1 MSTTGQSFWSDLR
14 YAARQLRRAPGFAL
28 TAILTLAIGIG
39 ANAAIFSVVDTV
51 LLRPLGYREAD
62 RIFALDTRFTKQNRV
77 HPYIGGDD
85 FVDAAKE
92 LHSIDAA
99 AYYSGGFNSGVQMDG
114 HGEYLKIALVSRR
127 FGELLGVQPS
137 AGRLFLNNAD
147 APSDA
152 LVSSSFARQHFGS
165 VSAALGHVL
174 SAYGETRT
182 IAGVLP
188 DGFAFPAGT
197 SVWMEVPDRPL
208 SPARSAYNQQAIM
221 HLRPGSKPGDLT
233 AELETLSARLAS
245 AYPEDREKTLVAV
258 PLQEQL
264 VGQVRPMLRLL
275 LAAVTVILLIVCANI
290 THLQLV
296 RSTTQG
302 QRMALLNALGAS
314 RTRLARLAL
323 AQSLVIAVA
332 GGITGILLGIPLTR
346 LLLHLAPKDLPRI
359 AELQRTG
366 IALNGH
372 VVAVCFV
379 VSTTLMLLTAVLP
392 VWRSWH
398 VDPASAL
405 KQDASRGM
413 AGGGGARLRSAL
425 MVGEVALTFVL
436 CVGSALLVQQMQK
449 LAHTDL
455 GFQPDRLLLADIHA
469 PSQEKDGINHVLR
482 LETLLDRLR
491 ATPGVYAAAAVMG
504 APSLSPV
511 DVKYAI
517 QGRTSF
523 EPGADLPIANV
534 IPVSPEYLKLMSIPL
549 LRGRALSPQDTAAA
563 PNVAVITRSM
573 QRQSFADRDPIG
585 QELVFGLDENDR
597 GTRIVGVVE
606 DAVQESPAVKLAPTF
621 YVPIAQ
627 HPRAATD
634 TQILLRT
641 AADPRTMLDLA
652 AQRIRAF
659 DPAIAVT
666 TTTMSDSLGDSL
678 RTERFRSTLFG
689 SFALISILLAAIGMY
704 GVTSYAVAQ
713 RRFEFAL
720 RFAFGA
726 KREQV
731 FRGVLRGALLLTAAG
746 LTLGSLAALLL
757 TRVVSSMLT
766 GVTLLA
772 PTPWLIAGAAVLM
785 LMALSTLL
793 PARRAASVDP
803 MQALRTE

>member
-51 LLRPLGYREAD
+51 LLRPLGYREAN
-62 RIFALDTRFTKQNRV
+62 RIFALNTRFTRQNRI

-99 AYYSGGFNSGVQMDG
+99 AYYSGGFNSGVQLDG
-114 HGEYLKIALVSRR
+114 HGEYLKITLASRR

-137 AGRLFLNNAD
+137 AGRLFLDNAD

-165 VSAALGHVL
+165 VPAALGHVL

-182 IAGVLP
+182 ISGVLP

-197 SVWMEVPDRPL
+197 SVWLEVPDRPL
-208 SPARSAYNQQAIM
+208 WPARSAYNQQAIL

-332 GGITGILLGIPLTR
+332 GGLAGILLGVPLTR

-359 AELQRTG
+359 AELQQAG
-366 IALNGH
+366 VALNVH
-372 VVAVCFV
+372 VVAVCFL
-379 VSTTLMLLTAVLP
+379 VSSALMLLTAVLP

-413 AGGGGARLRSAL
+413 AGGGARLRSAL

-449 LAHTDL
+449 LSHTEL
-455 GFQPDRLLLADIHA
+455 GFQPDHLLLADIHA
-469 PSQEKDGINHVLR
+469 PSKENDGVNHVLR

-491 ATPGVYAAAAVMG
+491 ATPGINGAAAVMG
-504 APSLSPV
+504 APSQSAV
-511 DVKYAI
+511 DVGYAI
-517 QGRTSF
+517 QGRTKF
-523 EPGADLPIANV
+523 EPGASLPIANV
-534 IPVSPEYLKLMSIPL
+534 IPVSPEYLKLMKIPL
-549 LRGRALSPQDTAAA
+549 LQGSGLSAQDTAAA

-585 QELVFGLDENDR
+585 QELIFGLDENNR

-606 DAVQESPAVKLAPTF
+606 DAIQESPAVKPGPTF

-641 AADPRTMLDLA
+641 AADPRTMLDVA

-666 TTTMSDSLGDSL
+666 TSTMTDDLGDSL

-689 SFALISILLAAIGMY
+689 SFALMSILLAAIGMY

-726 KREQV
+726 RREQV

-772 PTPWLIAGAAVLM
+772 PTPWLIAGTAVLM

-793 PARRAASVDP
+793 PARRAAGVDP

>member
-1 MSTTGQSFWSDLR
+1 MSTTGQSFWHDLR

-51 LLRPLGYREAD
+51 LLRPLGYRDAD
-62 RIFALDTRFTKQNRV
+62 RIFAITTHLVKENRTN
-77 HPYIGGDD
+77 PRIGGDD
-85 FVDAAKE
+85 FVDMSHGTPAVE
-92 LHSIDAA
+92 AA
-99 AYYSGGFNSGVQMDG
+99 AYYSGGEGGIQVDG
-114 HGEYLKIALVSRR
+114 HGEYLTAATVSRQ
-127 FGELLGVQPS
+127 FGQVLGVQPV
-137 AGRLFLNNAD
+137 AGRLLLQSGD
-147 APSDA
+147 VESEA
-152 LVSSSFARQHFGS
+152 LVSSAFARQHFGP
-165 VSAALGHVL
+165 VEAAVGHVIG
-174 SAYGETRT
+174 SSGVSHT
-182 IAGVLP
+182 IVGVLP
-188 DGFAFPAGT
+188 DGFSFPHDT
-197 SVWMEVPDRPL
+197 TVWLGGSDRPHW
-208 SPARSAYNQQAIM
+208 PARSAYNQQAVM
-221 HLRPGSKPGDLT
+221 RMSRNSSPG
-233 AELETLSARLAS
+233 ELAAQLQTLSARLAA
-245 AYPEDREKTLVAV
+245 AYPEDRDKALIAV

-332 GGITGILLGIPLTR
+332 GGITGILLGVPLTR

-372 VVAVCFV
+372 VVAVCFL
-379 VSTTLMLLTAVLP
+379 VSTALMLLTAVLP

-398 VDPASAL
+398 VDPATAL

-413 AGGGGARLRSAL
+413 VGGGTRLRSAL
-425 MVGEVALTFVL
+425 IVGEIALTFVL

-449 LAHTDL
+449 LSHAEL
-455 GFQPDRLLLADIHA
+455 GFQPDRLLIADIHA

-491 ATPGVYAAAAVMG
+491 TTPGITAAAAVMG

-549 LRGRALSPQDTAAA
+549 LQGRVLSAADTADA
-563 PNVAVITRSM
+563 PFVAVITRSM

-585 QELVFGLDENDR
+585 QEILFGLDENTK
-597 GTRIVGVVE
+597 GSRIVGVVE
-606 DAVQESPAVKLAPTF
+606 DAIQESPALKPAPTF

-634 TQILLRT
+634 AQILLRT
-641 AADPRTMLDLA
+641 TADPRTMLDTA
-652 AQRIRAF
+652 AQQIRAF
-659 DPAIAVT
+659 DPSIAVT
-666 TTTMSDSLGDSL
+666 TITMSESLGDSL

-689 SFALISILLAAIGMY
+689 SFALVSILLAAIGMY

-731 FRGVLRGALLLTAAG
+731 FRGVVRGALLLTAAG

-757 TRVVSSMLT
+757 TRVVASMLT

-772 PTPWLIAGAAVLM
+772 PGPWLIAGAAVLL
-785 LMALSTLL
+785 LMAMSTLL

>member
-1 MSTTGQSFWSDLR
+1 
-14 YAARQLRRAPGFAL
+14 
-28 TAILTLAIGIG
+28 
-39 ANAAIFSVVDTV
+39 
-51 LLRPLGYREAD
+51 
-62 RIFALDTRFTKQNRV
+62 
-77 HPYIGGDD
+77 
-85 FVDAAKE
+85 
-92 LHSIDAA
+92 
-99 AYYSGGFNSGVQMDG
+99 
-114 HGEYLKIALVSRR
+114 
-127 FGELLGVQPS
+127 
-137 AGRLFLNNAD
+137 
-147 APSDA
+147 
-152 LVSSSFARQHFGS
+152 
-165 VSAALGHVL
+165 
-174 SAYGETRT
+174 
-182 IAGVLP
+182 
-188 DGFAFPAGT
+188 
-197 SVWMEVPDRPL
+197 
-208 SPARSAYNQQAIM
+208 
-221 HLRPGSKPGDLT
+221 
-233 AELETLSARLAS
+233 
-245 AYPEDREKTLVAV
+245 
-258 PLQEQL
+258 
-264 VGQVRPMLRLL
+264 
-275 LAAVTVILLIVCANI
+275 
-290 THLQLV
+290 
-296 RSTTQG
+296 
-302 QRMALLNALGAS
+302 
-314 RTRLARLAL
+314 
-323 AQSLVIAVA
+323 
-332 GGITGILLGIPLTR
+332 
-346 LLLHLAPKDLPRI
+346 
-359 AELQRTG
+359 
-366 IALNGH
+366 
-372 VVAVCFV
+372 
-379 VSTTLMLLTAVLP
+379 
-392 VWRSWH
+392 
-398 VDPASAL
+398 
-405 KQDASRGM
+405 
-413 AGGGGARLRSAL
+413 
-425 MVGEVALTFVL
+425 
-436 CVGSALLVQQMQK
+436 
-449 LAHTDL
+449 
-455 GFQPDRLLLADIHA
+455 
-469 PSQEKDGINHVLR
+469 
-482 LETLLDRLR
+482 
-491 ATPGVYAAAAVMG
+491 MG

-585 QELVFGLDENDR
+585 QELVFGLDENYR

-793 PARRAASVDP
+793 PARRAAGVDP